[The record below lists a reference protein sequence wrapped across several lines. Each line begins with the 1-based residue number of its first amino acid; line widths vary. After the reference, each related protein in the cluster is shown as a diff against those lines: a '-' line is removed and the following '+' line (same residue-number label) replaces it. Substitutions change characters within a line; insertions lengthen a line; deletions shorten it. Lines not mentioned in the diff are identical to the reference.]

1 MEQKIATHQ
10 LTQVKTMIRKN
21 YNTKYSI
28 YDIIAL
34 DILIF
39 ILKPLKAGLHLPFP
53 TSQTSYGYNKVPT
66 LYRTFYSYSKL
77 YALY

>member
-21 YNTKYSI
+21 YNTKKKK

-39 ILKPLKAGLHLPFP
+39 IETLEAEQSAFLLSNKISYDCSTNPILY
-53 TSQTSYGYNKVPT
+53 QTFCNY
-66 LYRTFYSYSKL
+66 
-77 YALY
+77 